1 MIHWR
6 LHGWQRTVGGTTQNS
21 RLQRS
26 NIVSSSHTPPTL
38 WDAGPEPNRII
49 SRTWLLLFFWLW
61 KCCSQI
67 FSCPYFQGRHPSVSC
82 CLQRALDDSQHS
94 MLGLDGSGLQ
104 HKGSVKNR
112 NALLS
117 LGLSHNSSL
126 SEAPHCPHTCL
137 KSSCYSR
144 SSTDKV
150 DVCRFVSVELICC
163 FCLAWTKCCKNLSV
177 DLEHFWI
184 LLFHQVTETPPKAW
198 LQHRQLKDLN
208 WVQEGSIN

>member
-1 MIHWR
+1 MTKNCW
-6 LHGWQRTVGGTTQNS
+6 GNNTKQPATTVEYPELLS
-21 RLQRS
+21 HAS
-26 NIVSSSHTPPTL
+26 NAV
-38 WDAGPEPNRII
+38 RC
-49 SRTWLLLFFWLW
+49 RTWTQQNHFKNMAVVFLVVKELLTD
-61 KCCSQI
+61 

-94 MLGLDGSGLQ
+94 MLGLDSSGLQ

-150 DVCRFVSVELICC
+150 DVYRFVSVELICC

-184 LLFHQVTETPPKAW
+184 LLFHQGTETPPKAW
-198 LQHRQLKDLN
+198 LQHRELKDLN